1 MTKKLVLIDSLDEIY
16 QKISEYIKTRLRDKG
31 NLRILEGGCGQR
43 WPIDLKGLNY
53 RLVGVDLSQ
62 DALDIRQKSVGD
74 LDEVYLGD
82 LRNIEFECGSFDI
95 IYSSYVLEHIKN
107 AETVLTNFVKWLKP
121 GGVIVIQF
129 PCNNTVQGVLTRNTP
144 FWFHIFYKKIIQRRR
159 MAGRAGHG
167 PFQTYYNKI
176 LSRSELLKYCE
187 INDIVIEEEIG
198 WGGYLKNIKSF
209 KFIIAFAA
217 YAFQVVTFGRY
228 SASYNNLT
236 YILRPN
242 K

>member
-16 QKISEYIKTRLRDKG
+16 RKISEYIKVHFKDRGD
-31 NLRILEGGCGQR
+31 LRILEGGCGQR
-43 WPIDLKGLNY
+43 WPIDLEGLSY

-62 DALDIRQKSVGD
+62 EALDIRQNSVGD
-74 LDEVYLGD
+74 LDEVHLGD
-82 LRNIEFECGSFDI
+82 LCNIEFEYGSFDI

-107 AETVLTNFVKWLKP
+107 AETVLANFVKWLKP

-129 PCNNTVQGVLTRNTP
+129 PCNKTVQGVFTTNTP
-144 FWFHIFYKKIIQRRR
+144 FWFHVFYKKIIQKRP

-187 INDIVIEEEIG
+187 LNNIVVEKEVG

-209 KFIIAFAA
+209 KPIIAFAT
-217 YAFQVVTFGRY
+217 YAFQVVTIGRY